1 MIVSGLNQKLRSY
14 RRCFPLELGKAD
26 EPDFRDSQENVATL
40 LGNLTVWRCT
50 ALNLLPTHCMFK
62 HWIPKM
68 MCGLAP
74 QLLWEYVSSA
84 CHVVRVVKDSR
95 GGPEEGLRSFL
106 SLWHCISIPVTF
118 FCPLI
123 VLAL

>member
-1 MIVSGLNQKLRSY
+1 MIVSGFNQKLRYCWKMLSVGAWQGG
-14 RRCFPLELGKAD
+14 RARFPLFTGKCCNIIGEFD
-26 EPDFRDSQENVATL
+26 CLEMHRSEQ
-40 LGNLTVWRCT
+40 
-50 ALNLLPTHCMFK
+50 LPTHCMFK